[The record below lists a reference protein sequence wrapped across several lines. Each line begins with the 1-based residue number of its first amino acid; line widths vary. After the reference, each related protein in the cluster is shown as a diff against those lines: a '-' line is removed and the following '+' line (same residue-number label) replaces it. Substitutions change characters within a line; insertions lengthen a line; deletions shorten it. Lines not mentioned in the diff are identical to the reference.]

1 MRPLGAGTSRRSQP
15 SALQDHPDVPRT
27 RQPTR
32 FTVML
37 KMLPSSTARVAP
49 LALARQGQTLLCLP
63 RSGRVALHP
72 HLDLPSR
79 RRTAPLLRR
88 LALCRLSL
96 TLGPRNLLER
106 ASGLS
111 HPLGPGG
118 GFSFR
123 RPPGVRASALTA
135 LGAPYTLRFSSSGEL
150 AFGCEPWGSS

>member
-32 FTVML
+32 LTVML

-111 HPLGPGG
+111 HPPWAGG
-118 GFSFR
+118 GLFL
-123 RPPGVRASALTA
+123 P
-135 LGAPYTLRFSSSGEL
+135 AP
-150 AFGCEPWGSS
+150 PWGSSLGAHCARGALHAPLLFQR